1 MQMQGSVLL
10 VFILSSLFA
19 GEESQL
25 GRNEKE
31 ISVSCEAGGV
41 KHLFWDE
48 DRQHTFHSMKI
59 IRDRSSKPPM
69 TLPIRIQSEIG
80 MARPFRTSRTVWTR
94 EGSVKY
100 ESRSISA
107 I

>member
-1 MQMQGSVLL
+1 MQGSVLL

-25 GRNEKE
+25 GRNEKG
-31 ISVSCEAGGV
+31 ISVLCGGGV
-41 KHLFWDE
+41 KHLFWNE

-94 EGSVKY
+94 EESVKN

-107 I
+107 V